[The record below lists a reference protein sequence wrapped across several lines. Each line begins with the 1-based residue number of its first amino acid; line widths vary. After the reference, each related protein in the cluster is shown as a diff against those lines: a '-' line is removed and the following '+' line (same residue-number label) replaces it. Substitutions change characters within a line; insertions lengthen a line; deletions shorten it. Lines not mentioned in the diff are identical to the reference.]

1 MTRKNIRIT
10 RNKNIRK
17 DLVKILE
24 KESPLT
30 AVELVRRLL
39 QMNPNRITT
48 VHQVGQILRV
58 KEFEKAELLPTLTA
72 KWKLSED

>member
-17 DLVKILE
+17 DLIEILS

-30 AVELVRRLL
+30 AGELVRRLL
-39 QMNPNRITT
+39 EINPNRTTT
-48 VHQVGQILRV
+48 VNQVGQILRV
-58 KEFEKAELLPTLTA
+58 KDFEKAEVLPTLTA
-72 KWKLSED
+72 VWKLSEE

>member
-1 MTRKNIRIT
+1 MTRKNIRLT

-30 AVELVRRLL
+30 AGELVRRLL

>member
-30 AVELVRRLL
+30 AGELVRRLL